1 MVKSAFGN
9 TLTSHLCRQAR
20 LYRFLSVLQITFHI
34 ILGRINAGAELSSR
48 HRLQV
53 MDWQWAMSEPTL
65 VNFSELDLT
74 FGQELFIL
82 PDVNDKKLMY
92 ECVLVG
98 CIPNECVM
106 VTAPASGLFPN
117 VEAGQRILVRIRLPS
132 GIALFPTTVL
142 FISEIPTLIV
152 YVDYPRDIK
161 FKRVRA
167 ARVMVALPILANNTT
182 KPEKI
187 GIAGKIVD
195 ISTSGARVE
204 MFEPLGSTGD
214 LVEIKGKFEVGGIMR
229 ILAIQSVIRAVIPS
243 SGNPAYGI
251 EFFEQ
256 DEDKL
261 LVLLGFIFHAM
272 AFGQSQLI
280 S

>member
-1 MVKSAFGN
+1 
-9 TLTSHLCRQAR
+9 
-20 LYRFLSVLQITFHI
+20 
-34 ILGRINAGAELSSR
+34 
-48 HRLQV
+48 
-53 MDWQWAMSEPTL
+53 MSEPTL

-74 FGQELFIL
+74 FGQEMFVL
-82 PDVNDKKLMY
+82 PDINDKKAMF

-106 VTAPASGLFPN
+106 ITAPASGLFPS
-117 VEAGQRILVRIRLPS
+117 VEAGQRVLIRIRLPS

-142 FISEIPTLIV
+142 FISEVPTLIV

-167 ARVMVALPILANNTT
+167 ARVTVTLPILANNVTDNS
-182 KPEKI
+182 KF

-195 ISTSGARVE
+195 ISTSGARID
-204 MFEPLGSTGD
+204 MFSALGQAGD
-214 LVEIKGKFEVGGIMR
+214 LVEIKGKFEVGGILR
-229 ILAIQSVIRAVIPS
+229 VLTIQSVIRAIVPS
-243 SGNPAYGI
+243 ADNAAYGI